1 MRVLLYSGL
10 LYLLGIAIVLALKPS
25 FMFTDDGAWK
35 EFGVGRNP
43 EKYTVFPIWMFAIAW
58 AVLSFFTI
66 QLLGTLGVLPGVE
79 WTRIDSGGSMGPMG
93 STGSME
99 PTSSRSRKAG
109 PPELKPGYYMLNT
122 EATAAEGV
130 PKYIYIGSAP
140 SED

>member
-25 FMFTDDGAWK
+25 FMFTADGAWK

-43 EKYTVFPIWMFAIAW
+43 EKYTVFPIWMFAVTW

-79 WTRIDSGGSMGPMG
+79 WTRIESGPS
-93 STGSME
+93 SAISE
-99 PTSSRSRKAG
+99 PTGSRSRKAG

-122 EATAAEGV
+122 EGTAAEGV

-140 SED
+140 AED

>member
-1 MRVLLYSGL
+1 MRVILYSGL

-25 FMFTDDGAWK
+25 FMFTADGAWK

-43 EKYTVFPIWMFAIAW
+43 EKYTVFPIWMFAIIW
-58 AVLSFFTI
+58 ALLSFFLI

-79 WTRIDSGGSMGPMG
+79 WTRIETREN
-93 STGSME
+93 STSLE
-99 PTSSRSRKAG
+99 PTTSRSRKTA

-122 EATAAEGV
+122 EGTAAEGV

-140 SED
+140 TED